1 MMIKRVSIIAIIFF
15 MIITVFY
22 LAAGAYHEPL
32 AEVEQCTENIKGA
45 CISVQ
50 ALPEKLLQLMQ

>member
-1 MMIKRVSIIAIIFF
+1 MIKRVSIFAIIFF
-15 MIITVFY
+15 MMIAIFY
-22 LAAGAYHEPL
+22 LAAGAYQKPL
-32 AEVEQCTENIKGA
+32 AEVDQCTENIKGA

>member
-1 MMIKRVSIIAIIFF
+1 MMIAI
-15 MIITVFY
+15 FY
-22 LAAGAYHEPL
+22 LAAGAYQKPL
-32 AEVEQCTENIKGA
+32 AEVDQCTENIKGA